1 MKKIQIDGDYIK
13 LDQLLKLS
21 DIAQSGGHAKMMI
34 ISGDIK
40 VNNQTVYERGKKI
53 RSGDV
58 VVFEEEIIQVM

>member
-34 ISGDIK
+34 ISGEIK